1 MAGAADI
8 GENQDWYYLDSM
20 GQEFG
25 PFPSETMRDW
35 FTQGFFPIGEEL
47 LVRLPTWKN
56 HVPLRMIYSEISDA
70 FRSMPR
76 PNPGACGGGGCPAPP
91 PPAPIDAFGGMPP
104 ERRMDEGGMP
114 PLGGPSQQQPFA
126 GYWMMP
132 PSPAPYPASPMG
144 GGYGFPPASGR
155 QSGFM
160 PGPPRPGGYGMHPV
174 LPQGA
179 ATGRFEGRIKSFNA
193 KQGFGFIE
201 CPEAHAIFGR
211 DVFLH
216 KAQIGDLKV
225 GTQVTYSVE
234 MNKQGMPQAR
244 ELATLDG
251 YAPGPSPANVLK
263 GGTQT
268 QGRGKGAGG
277 GKGRRGKGG
286 GRGASDDDPGGARP
300 PALQQQQALM
310 GQTGS
315 AAACSM

>member
-1 MAGAADI
+1 MAGAPDI
-8 GENQDWYYLDSM
+8 GENQDWFYLDST

-70 FRSMPR
+70 FRSIPR
-76 PNPGACGGGGCPAPP
+76 ANQGACGGGGGGGGGGVAQP
-91 PPAPIDAFGGMPP
+91 PPAPIDTYGNMAPD
-104 ERRMDEGGMP
+104 RRMDETMS
-114 PLGGPSQQQPFA
+114 PLGAPSPHFA

-132 PSPAPYPASPMG
+132 PGPAPYPAPG
-144 GGYGFPPASGR
+144 VGYGFPPAGVR
-155 QSGFM
+155 PGGFM
-160 PGPPRPGGYGMHPV
+160 PPPPRSGGYGMHPV

-201 CPEAHAIFGR
+201 CAEAHAIFGR

-251 YAPGPSPANVLK
+251 HAPGPSPANVSK
-263 GGTQT
+263 GGGPG
-268 QGRGKGAGG
+268 GRGKGGNKKG
-277 GKGRRGKGG
+277 RGRGSGKG
-286 GRGASDDDPGGARP
+286 APDDDPGGAR
-300 PALQQQQALM
+300 
-310 GQTGS
+310 S
-315 AAACSM
+315 AAVAQPQ

>member
-1 MAGAADI
+1 MAAPLDI
-8 GENQDWYYLDSM
+8 GENPEWFYLDST

-47 LVRLPTWKN
+47 LVRLPSWK
-56 HVPLRMIYSEISDA
+56 HHLPLRMIYNEISDA
-70 FRSMPR
+70 FRSVPR
-76 PNPGACGGGGCPAPP
+76 LNQGAPRLADDMAGAAGVP
-91 PPAPIDAFGGMPP
+91 
-104 ERRMDEGGMP
+104 
-114 PLGGPSQQQPFA
+114 GGPQAFA

-132 PSPAPYPASPMG
+132 PGGPAPYPAPG
-144 GGYGFPPASGR
+144 PGYGFPPAAVR
-155 QSGFM
+155 
-160 PGPPRPGGYGMHPV
+160 PGGGYGMPGPRPGYGVHPV
-174 LPQGA
+174 LPQGLGA

-244 ELATLDG
+244 ELTTIDG
-251 YAPGPSPANVLK
+251 QAPGPSPANVAK
-263 GGTQT
+263 GGGGAMG
-268 QGRGKGAGG
+268 GRGKAGG
-277 GKGRRGKGG
+277 GKGRGDGGGKNRRKGG
-286 GRGASDDDPGGARP
+286 GGGKGNADGDDGGFGGKGPAFAGIDPG
-300 PALQQQQALM
+300 ALP
-310 GQTGS
+310 S
-315 AAACSM
+315 A

>member
-1 MAGAADI
+1 MAGLPEISTD
-8 GENQDWYYLDSM
+8 NQEWYYLDST

-47 LVRLPTWKN
+47 LVRLPAWKK
-56 HVPLRMIYSEISDA
+56 HVPLRMIYSEISEA
-70 FRSMPR
+70 FRSAPR
-76 PNPGACGGGGCPAPP
+76 ANQGPCRGPSLAPAPVE
-91 PPAPIDAFGGMPP
+91 AYSAFPP
-104 ERRMDEGGMP
+104 ERRLVEEMAP
-114 PLGGPSQQQPFA
+114 PGAPPQHFA

-132 PSPAPYPASPMG
+132 PAGPTPYPVMRG
-144 GGYGFPPASGR
+144 GSCWP
-155 QSGFM
+155 
-160 PGPPRPGGYGMHPV
+160 
-174 LPQGA
+174 GA

-251 YAPGPSPANVLK
+251 QAPGPSPANVAK
-263 GGTQT
+263 VVARAQR
-268 QGRGKGAGG
+268 GRGRRAG
-277 GKGRRGKGG
+277 
-286 GRGASDDDPGGARP
+286 
-300 PALQQQQALM
+300 
-310 GQTGS
+310 
-315 AAACSM
+315 

>member
-1 MAGAADI
+1 MAGI
-8 GENQDWYYLDSM
+8 PEIEENQEWFYLDST

-35 FTQGFFPIGEEL
+35 FSQGHFPIGEEL
-47 LVRLPTWKN
+47 LVRLPSWKS

-70 FRSMPR
+70 FRSTR
-76 PNPGACGGGGCPAPP
+76 GASQGRLVEEAS
-91 PPAPIDAFGGMPP
+91 
-104 ERRMDEGGMP
+104 
-114 PLGGPSQQQPFA
+114 PLGAPSQHFA

-132 PSPAPYPASPMG
+132 PAAPYPAAG
-144 GGYGFPPASGR
+144 VGYGFPPPVRPGAY
-155 QSGFM
+155 M
-160 PGPPRPGGYGMHPV
+160 PAPPRHGGYGA
-174 LPQGA
+174 G
-179 ATGRFEGRIKSFNA
+179 TGRFEGRIKSFNA

-251 YAPGPSPANVLK
+251 HAPGPSPANVVK
-263 GGTQT
+263 GGSLSAG
-268 QGRGKGAGG
+268 GRGKGKNRRKGC
-277 GKGRRGKGG
+277 GKGQG
-286 GRGASDDDPGGARP
+286 DPGGFPLAF
-300 PALQQQQALM
+300 
-310 GQTGS
+310 GQH
-315 AAACSM
+315 